1 MINLIKYL
9 TGDVVQTLLIDG
21 DLIGGL
27 AAKLSGHKNIIW
39 NVRYSNLE
47 KKRGN
52 IINILFLNILS
63 KLSYV
68 IPKIIITVS
77 KSAKKIVKD

>member
-1 MINLIKYL
+1 MYV
-9 TGDVVQTLLIDG
+9 TQ
-21 DLIGGL
+21 
-27 AAKLSGHKNIIW
+27 IW
-39 NVRYSNLE
+39 
-47 KKRGN
+47 KKKIN

-77 KSAKKIVKD
+77 KSAKKIRKLGMIKN